1 MIERAK
7 HRFVDIDEDK
17 KGVATA
23 RAAMKSMF
31 GDAYCVIPTSLVT
44 NALAIVG
51 MGHMMLTEGRLND
64 EKTEV
69 LFTFVG
75 KVLKSAA
82 EGAGI
87 ELDELAVICSEIC
100 KND

>member
-17 KGVATA
+17 EGVATA

-44 NALAIVG
+44 NGLAIVG
-51 MGHMMLTEGRLND
+51 MGHMMLADGRLDD
-64 EKTEV
+64 EKTET
-69 LFTFVG
+69 LFLFIG

-82 EGAGI
+82 NGVGI
-87 ELDELAVICSEIC
+87 ELDELATICREIS
-100 KND
+100 NGD

>member
-1 MIERAK
+1 MIDRAK

-17 KGVATA
+17 EGVATA

-31 GDAYCVIPTSLVT
+31 GDAYCVIPTSLVI

-51 MGHMMLTEGRLND
+51 MGHMMLAENRLD
-64 EKTEV
+64 YKKTET
-69 LFTFVG
+69 LFLFLG
-75 KVLKSAA
+75 QILKSAA

-87 ELDELAVICSEIC
+87 ELDELAHICSEIC
-100 KND
+100 KGD